1 MKLLSTKL
9 LPCLALLC
17 ATAAPLAQAQTHLTI
32 LSTNDIDQF
41 DAVGG
46 LSGVVAAERAAREN
60 VLFLHAGDS
69 YSPSILAGFDQGK
82 HMVELLNQVAPDFMV
97 LGNHEFDFGPEA
109 MVSNLA
115 ETTFPMLVSNVFTE
129 TGANVPHTQATALI
143 DIAGFQI
150 GLMGLTSED
159 AKVKSSV
166 GAYRITDVMEAAAR
180 HSAALRD
187 QGADLVI
194 ALVHLNQTEDFA
206 LVNSGLADIV
216 ISGDD
221 HSQLTF
227 WDGDTALVESGEQAE
242 VVTAIDLILSRD
254 DRERFRW
261 SPSFRILSS
270 ADYEPT
276 PQVAAKIAELTASLS
291 DELSEV
297 IGVTE
302 TELNTTRPVI
312 RGREATFGNLLT
324 DAMRTAMD
332 TDVALSNGGGIR
344 AKAVYTP
351 GQELTAG
358 DILAELPFGNKTV
371 VLSLTGEQLLAALEN
386 GFSEVEEGAGRF
398 PHLSGMALVVDLG
411 AEPMNRVVSATVGG
425 VLLDPAATYTV
436 ATNDY
441 MAGGGDGYTVLREAE
456 VLIDSDSSVLMAT
469 QLIDHIRAA
478 GTVAPQIEGRIVYQ

>member
-1 MKLLSTKL
+1 MKLLFTKL
-9 LPCLALLC
+9 LFILALLSVPN
-17 ATAAPLAQAQTHLTI
+17 TPWAQTHLTI

-46 LSGVVAAERAAREN
+46 LSGVVAAERAARDH

-69 YSPSILAGFDQGK
+69 YSPSILSGFDQGR

-97 LGNHEFDFGPEA
+97 LGNHEFDFGPEV

-115 ETTFPMLVSNVFTE
+115 ETTFPMLVSNVFTD
-129 TGANVPHTQATALI
+129 TGANVPHTQETALI
-143 DIAGFQI
+143 DIEGFQI
-150 GLMGLTSED
+150 GLIGLTSED

-166 GAYRITDVMEAAAR
+166 GAYRITNVMDAAER

-194 ALVHLNQTEDFA
+194 ALVHLSQAEDFA
-206 LVNSGLADIV
+206 LVTSGLADIV

-227 WDGDTALVESGEQAE
+227 WNGNAALVESGEQAE
-242 VVTAIDLILSRD
+242 VVTAIDITLSRD

-261 SPSFRILSS
+261 SPSFRILNSS
-270 ADYEPT
+270 DYKPTAD
-276 PQVAAKIAELTASLS
+276 VAAKIADLTASLS
-291 DELSEV
+291 DELAEV
-297 IGVTE
+297 IGITE
-302 TELNTTRPVI
+302 TELNTTRPII
-312 RGREATFGNLLT
+312 RGREAAFGNLLT
-324 DAMRTAMD
+324 DAMRTAMN

-344 AKAVYTP
+344 AKTVYAP

-371 VLSLTGEQLLAALEN
+371 ALSLTGAQLLAALEN
-386 GFSEVEEGAGRF
+386 GFSAVEDGDGRF
-398 PHLSGMALVVDLG
+398 PHFSGMALLVDLG
-411 AEPMNRVVSATVGG
+411 AEPMNRIISATVGDAP
-425 VLLDPAATYTV
+425 LDPGATYTV

-441 MAGGGDGYTVLREAE
+441 MASGGDGYTVLSEAE
-456 VLIDSDSSVLMAT
+456 VLIDGDASVLMAT
-469 QLIDHIRAA
+469 QLINHIRAA
-478 GTVAPQIEGRIVYQ
+478 GSVAPQVEGRIIYQ